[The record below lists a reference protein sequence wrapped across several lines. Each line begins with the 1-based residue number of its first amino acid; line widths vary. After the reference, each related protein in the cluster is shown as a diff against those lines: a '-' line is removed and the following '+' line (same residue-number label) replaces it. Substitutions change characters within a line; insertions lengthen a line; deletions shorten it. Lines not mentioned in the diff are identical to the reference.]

1 VTDRKSLHSP
11 HGTKTGALN
20 PAPREISPQTLA
32 SKWQAPTRAPETL
45 APGLYITAT
54 PIGNLGDITH
64 RALNVLAGVDFI
76 ACEDTRQTGKLLSH
90 YSIKTP
96 TRAYHDHSGTEAR
109 ARLIKE
115 LQGGTRIALV
125 SDAGTPLIS
134 DPGYKLV
141 AAAQEAGIEVFAIPG
156 ASSVAAAL
164 SIAGL
169 PTDHFFFAGF
179 TAPKSA
185 ARRKEFERFRSVPG
199 TLVFFE
205 SAKRIGAFLRDA
217 HAVFGE
223 RPAAVARE
231 ITKKFEE
238 LRRGDLGALAE
249 HYAQEGAP
257 KGEIVVLIAPPS
269 EGLGVDI
276 DLDTAIRDALE
287 TQSVKDAA
295 ADVAAL
301 TGLAKRDIYA
311 RALAIKKSDE

>member
-1 VTDRKSLHSP
+1 MTGRKSLHSP
-11 HGTKTGALN
+11 QDTKSGALN
-20 PAPREISPQTLA
+20 PARKEINPQTLA
-32 SKWQAPTRAPETL
+32 SKWQAPARAPESL
-45 APGLYITAT
+45 ASGLYVTAT

-96 TRAYHDHSGTEAR
+96 TRAYHDFSGTEAR

-115 LQGGTRIALV
+115 LQGGARIALV

-141 AAAQEAGIEVFAIPG
+141 AAAQEQGIAVFAIPG

-169 PTDHFFFAGF
+169 PTDHFFFVGF

-185 ARRKEFERFRSVPG
+185 ARRKEMERLKSVPG

-205 SAKRIGAFLRDA
+205 SAKRLGAFLSDA
-217 HAVFGE
+217 QTVFGP
-223 RPAAVARE
+223 RLAAVARE

-238 LRRGDLGALAE
+238 LRRDDLSALAA
-249 HYAQEGAP
+249 HYAAEGAP
-257 KGEIVVLIAPPS
+257 KGEIVVLIAPP
-269 EGLGVDI
+269 EQGLSAEI
-276 DLDTAIRDALE
+276 DLDTALRDALQ

-301 TGLAKRDIYA
+301 TGLAKRDVYA
-311 RALAIKKSDE
+311 RALALKKSDD